1 MNVIYIASVIM
12 LLIIFI
18 LREKT
23 DKQLDMIGFIGI
35 SIVLLF
41 CYNTFICYILTFL
54 TIPIKL
60 WLLAMIN
67 FIITIII
74 GIPIFTKKQIQKYT
88 FNKIDILYITL
99 IAIIL
104 LIIVYINFGYPFDV
118 NYISSDP
125 SIHYLVPMRF
135 AEQETLMPNSEN
147 WDMVYGQ
154 LTTFKPNS
162 YVNSGLLM
170 KCFCENLDTI
180 ECYNVFVGFSI
191 FTLFMI
197 GVVIYCALKKYA
209 KRKEHVFWAFL
220 ISSICMLGY
229 PLNSFL
235 YGFEYLTMGLLI
247 VSAILDLIF
256 YYENQILKS
265 SYMIAMF
272 GLLNFGLFLSYYMFV
287 PFVYSSLWIYFCIK
301 NYERTKKIVTKDL
314 IIVLLVTLIL
324 PFILGFAYTL
334 APDLYAIFINKS
346 INTETIMDTSSA
358 TLNSSFA
365 VNGLIYIN
373 LYSNMLLLIPLTI
386 YLFIKDKGNKNE
398 YFYLI
403 TSFSIMY
410 IAILF
415 VGNLIGKV
423 SVYYMIKNYF
433 ALWIILAFTNYKAL
447 ILISEKKNGIWW
459 SRIFIYIYI
468 LLMIIYLLFSFV
480 TIRESTKNE
489 DENLLSVF
497 EVFGANK
504 TLLLHK
510 TSEYN
515 QEELEI
521 IKYAK
526 DNLDFNTSIEVVA
539 DHRAYYWSYVLL
551 RYTDNDE
558 IYADETCRRNKFITN
573 KMVKFRK

>member
-12 LLIIFI
+12 LFVIFI
-18 LREKT
+18 LRKKT
-23 DKQLDMIGFIGI
+23 DKELDIVGFVGI

-41 CYNTFICYILTFL
+41 CYNTLICYILTFF

-60 WLLAMIN
+60 WLLAIIN
-67 FIITIII
+67 FIVALAI
-74 GIPIFTKKQIQKYT
+74 GIPIITKKQIQRYI
-88 FNKIDILYITL
+88 FNKIDIFYIIL

-104 LIIVYINFGYPFDV
+104 LVIVYKNFGYPFEV

-147 WDMVYGQ
+147 DMVYGK

-209 KRKEHVFWAFL
+209 KRKEHIFWAFL
-220 ISSICMLGY
+220 VATICTIGY

-247 VSAILDLIF
+247 VSAILNLIF
-256 YYENQILKS
+256 YYENQIFKS
-265 SYMIAMF
+265 SYMIAIF

-287 PFVYSSLWIYFCIK
+287 PFVYSSLWIYFCVK
-301 NYERTKKIVTKDL
+301 NYERTKKIITKDL
-314 IIVLLVTLIL
+314 IILLILTLIL

-334 APDLYAIFINKS
+334 APDIYAIFINKS
-346 INTETIMDTSSA
+346 INTDAIMNTSST
-358 TLNSSFA
+358 TLNSSFSI
-365 VNGLIYIN
+365 NGLIYIN
-373 LYSNMLLLIPLTI
+373 LYSNIILLIPLTI
-386 YLFIKDKGNKNE
+386 YLFVKDKSNKNE
-398 YFYLI
+398 FLYLI
-403 TSFSIMY
+403 TCFAIMY
-410 IAILF
+410 IGILF

-423 SVYYMIKNYF
+423 SVYYMTKNYF

-447 ILISEKKNGIWW
+447 ILISEKKTRIWW
-459 SRIFIYIYI
+459 SRMFIYGYI
-468 LLMIIYLLFSFV
+468 LLMIVYLLFSFV
-480 TIRESTKNE
+480 KIRESTKNE

-504 TLLLHK
+504 TLLFHK

-515 QEELEI
+515 KKELEI
-521 IKYAK
+521 IRYANN
-526 DNLDFNTSIEVVA
+526 NLDFNTNIEIIT

-558 IYADETCRRNKFITN
+558 IYIGGTCRRNKFITN